1 LFAFRQ
7 SLAMVFAVTDLL
19 TLPGRTFF
27 HLLTYMGQI
36 AFLIRDLMT
45 AFSNRVWRLQL
56 VAHQIVSIGFG
67 SQAVVI
73 VTGAF
78 TGAVFTFQTY
88 AKFKDFG
95 VESSV
100 GAIVSVALCREL
112 GPVLA
117 GLMVGGRVGA
127 AMAADIGTMK
137 VTEQVDA
144 LRVMGVHPV
153 DYLVLPRFIA
163 MLISMPI
170 LVAESIA
177 FGLMASYGVAVFG
190 YGVPSAWFMHHMVD
204 HTNEFDIMIGMI
216 KGFAF
221 GIIITLVA
229 CHQGLKAEN
238 GAVGVGIGT
247 TRAVV
252 ISSLV
257 MLIANFFLSILLN
270 YIFPLGTDM

>member
-1 LFAFRQ
+1 MEFLR
-7 SLAMVFAVTDLL
+7 
-19 TLPGRTFF
+19 LPGRYFIAF
-27 HLLTYMGQI
+27 LHYMGQLADLLGDLAH
-36 AFLIRDLMT
+36 AFRT
-45 AFSNRVWRLQL
+45 GVWRLKL
-56 VAHQIVSIGFG
+56 VAHQIVAIGYG

-88 AKFKDFG
+88 SKFKDFG

-117 GLMVGGRVGA
+117 GLMVAGRVGA
-127 AMAADIGTMK
+127 SMAADIGTMK
-137 VTEQVDA
+137 VTEQIDA

-163 MLISMPI
+163 MMISMPL
-170 LVAESIA
+170 LVAESIT
-177 FGLMASYGVAVFG
+177 FGLIAAYAVAVYGFG
-190 YGVPSAWFMHHMVD
+190 IPQSWFLAHLVD
-204 HTNEFDIMIGMI
+204 HTNMQDLATGML
-216 KGFAF
+216 KGFVF
-221 GIIITLVA
+221 GIIITIVS

-252 ISSLV
+252 VSSLAL
-257 MLIANFFLSILLN
+257 LIVNFFLSILLN
-270 YIFPLGTDM
+270 YFFPLGTGV

>member
-1 LFAFRQ
+1 
-7 SLAMVFAVTDLL
+7 MGGVTEVVRF
-19 TLPGRTFF
+19 PGRVFLHF
-27 HLLTYMGQI
+27 ISYMGQI
-36 AFLIRDLMT
+36 AFLVRDLMT
-45 AFSNRVWRLQL
+45 AFANRVWRLNL
-56 VAHQIVSIGFG
+56 VAHQIVSIGYG

-127 AMAADIGTMK
+127 SMAAVIGTMK

-163 MLISMPI
+163 MMISMPI
-170 LVAESIA
+170 LVAESIT
-177 FGLMASYGVAVFG
+177 FGLMASYAVAVYG
-190 YGVPSAWFMHHMVD
+190 YGVPHAWFVHHMVD
-204 HTNEFDIMIGMI
+204 HTNQWDIVIGMI
-216 KGFAF
+216 KGFVF

-229 CHQGLKAEN
+229 CHQGLRAEN

-270 YIFPLGTDM
+270 YIWPLGNNV

>member
-1 LFAFRQ
+1 MR
-7 SLAMVFAVTDLL
+7 
-19 TLPGRTFF
+19 LPGRVFLVF
-27 HLLTYMGQI
+27 IGYMGQL
-36 AFLIRDLMT
+36 AALLADLGRT
-45 AFSNRVWRLQL
+45 VRGGAWRMKL
-56 VAHQIVSIGFG
+56 VAQQIVSIGYG

-117 GLMVGGRVGA
+117 GLMVAGRVGA

-144 LRVMGVHPV
+144 LRVMGVNPV
-153 DYLVLPRFIA
+153 EYLVLPRFIA
-163 MLISMPI
+163 MMISMPMLI
-170 LVAESIA
+170 AESIT
-177 FGLMASYGVAVFG
+177 FGLLASYFVAVHG
-190 YGVPSAWFMHHMVD
+190 YGIPQPWFITHTMD
-204 HTNEFDIMIGMI
+204 HTNQQDLFCGMI
-216 KGFAF
+216 KGFVF
-221 GIIITLVA
+221 GILITVIS

-252 ISSLV
+252 ISSLAL
-257 MLIANFFLSILLN
+257 LIFNFFLSMLLN
-270 YIFPLGTDM
+270 YIFPLGSGN

>member
-1 LFAFRQ
+1 MRG
-7 SLAMVFAVTDLL
+7 VTDVVRI
-19 TLPGRTFF
+19 PGRVFLHF
-27 HLLTYMGQI
+27 ISYMGQI
-36 AFLIRDLMT
+36 AFLVRDLMT
-45 AFSNRVWRLQL
+45 AFSNRVWRIGLI
-56 VAHQIVSIGFG
+56 AEQIVSIGYG

-127 AMAADIGTMK
+127 SMAADIGTMK

-163 MLISMPI
+163 MMISMPF
-170 LVAESIA
+170 LVAESIS
-177 FGLMASYGVAVFG
+177 FGLIASYMVTSFG
-190 YGVPSAWFMHHMVD
+190 YDMPSAWYLTHMID
-204 HTNEFDIMIGMI
+204 HTNMEDLIIGMI
-216 KGFAF
+216 KGFVF
-221 GIIITLVA
+221 GMIITLIS
-229 CHQGLKAEN
+229 CHQGLAAEN
-238 GAVGVGIGT
+238 GAVGVGTGT
-247 TRAVV
+247 TNAVV

-257 MLIANFFLSILLN
+257 LLIVNFFLSILLN
-270 YIFPLGTDM
+270 YIFPIGSV

>member
-1 LFAFRQ
+1 MSDASNGF
-7 SLAMVFAVTDLL
+7 LA
-19 TLPGRTFF
+19 LPGRTVLRF
-27 HLLTYMGQI
+27 LRYMGQL
-36 AFLIRDLMT
+36 AGLMVDLAHAVRT
-45 AFSNRVWRLQL
+45 GVWRLRL
-56 VAHQIVSIGFG
+56 VAEQIVAIGYG

-78 TGAVFTFQTY
+78 TGAVFTFQSY

-95 VESSV
+95 VESGT

-117 GLMVGGRVGA
+117 GLMVAGRVGA
-127 AMAADIGTMK
+127 SMAADIGTMK

-163 MLISMPI
+163 MMISMPMLI
-170 LVAESIA
+170 AESIT
-177 FGLMASYGVAVFG
+177 FGLLASAAVCIIG
-190 YGVPSAWFMHHMVD
+190 YDMPSPWFWTHTMD
-204 HTNEFDIMIGMI
+204 HTGWQDLLIGMT
-216 KGFAF
+216 KGFVF
-221 GIIITLVA
+221 GIIITLVS
-229 CHQGLKAEN
+229 CHQGLTAEN

-252 ISSLV
+252 ISSLAL
-257 MLIANFFLSILLN
+257 LIFNFFLSILLN
-270 YIFPLGTDM
+270 YVSPLGTGV